1 MNKKIRIG
9 LLGYGVVGSG
19 FIDVVEK
26 NKCKNDIEISKILV
40 NNIEKHRNKEYYDV
54 VTESI
59 DEVFDSNI
67 DILVEVMGNI
77 APTFEYIKRALNNNI
92 HVVTANKDLM
102 AEKGYE
108 LTSLAIKNNVSLKFE
123 ASVAGGIPI
132 IKSIIESLGGNRINS
147 INAILNGTT
156 NFILSKMY
164 EENLSYEVA
173 LKQAQ
178 ELGFAESNPD
188 SDVLGYDAARKL
200 AILSTLAY
208 DKQIYWK
215 DTYLEGIT
223 SIDEKDIEYAKQI
236 GCKIKLIGYSK
247 YENDKVSAFVRPV
260 LVEKDNILARID
272 NEFNIV
278 VVNGDSVGEVSFVG
292 KGAGSLATG
301 SAVYS
306 DVVDIIDNRIS
317 NIESFGK
324 EKIIIKQ
331 TIKERCGALLRFINY
346 NKTEIINIINSCFIN
361 YEILNN
367 DDKELV
373 ILVNANSE
381 YEINNSLCLIQDKGY
396 CEKYNKLLKIV

>member
-1 MNKKIRIG
+1 MNNKIKIG
-9 LLGYGVVGSG
+9 VLGYGTVGSG
-19 FIDVVEK
+19 FIEIIEK
-26 NKCKNDIEISKILV
+26 NKEKNDIEVYKILV
-40 NNIEKHRNKEYYDV
+40 NNKEKHRNRKHFDIVTDDV
-54 VTESI
+54 N
-59 DEVFDSNI
+59 EVFKCDI
-67 DILVEVMGNI
+67 DILVEAMGNLN
-77 APTFEYIKRALNNNI
+77 PTFEYIKRALNNGI

-102 AEKGYE
+102 AEYGYE
-108 LTSLAIKNNVSLKFE
+108 LTEIAIRNNVSLKFE

-164 EENLSYEVA
+164 EENLSYDVA

-215 DTYLEGIT
+215 DAYLEGIT
-223 SIDEKDIEYAKQI
+223 EIDEKDIEYAKQLE
-236 GCKIKLIGYSK
+236 CKIKLIGQSR

-260 LVEKDNILARID
+260 LLGKDNILSRID

-306 DVVDIIDNRIS
+306 DVIDIIDNRIS
-317 NIESFGK
+317 NVESFTK
-324 EKIIIKQ
+324 EKINIKQ
-331 TIKERCGALLRFINY
+331 IVREKCGALLRFKNY
-346 NKTEIINIINSCFIN
+346 NRKDILKVIEDCLID
-361 YEILNN
+361 YEVLN
-367 DDKELV
+367 DDDDELV

-381 YEINNSLCLIQDKGY
+381 YEINNSLCLIKDKGY

>member
-247 YENDKVSAFVRPV
+247 YENDRVSAFVRPV
-260 LVEKDNILARID
+260 LVENDNILARID

-346 NKTEIINIINSCFIN
+346 NKIEIINIINSCLIN

-381 YEINNSLCLIQDKGY
+381 YEINNSLCLIKDKGY

>member
-1 MNKKIRIG
+1 M
-9 LLGYGVVGSG
+9 
-19 FIDVVEK
+19 
-26 NKCKNDIEISKILV
+26 
-40 NNIEKHRNKEYYDV
+40 

-59 DEVFDSNI
+59 DEVFGSNI

-247 YENDKVSAFVRPV
+247 YENDRVSAFVRPV
-260 LVEKDNILARID
+260 LVENDNILARID

-346 NKTEIINIINSCFIN
+346 NKIEIINIINSCLIN

-381 YEINNSLCLIQDKGY
+381 YEINNSLCLIKDKGY